1 MIAFVV
7 ASLAYFMGFAMA
19 FDMGYEGGVNA
30 GNATGYT
37 LGFQMGNFSGYLAG
51 FSSGFN
57 SGNATGYAE
66 GYATGNAQGMK
77 TGNHTGYTTGYSTGY
92 SAGYIE
98 SNMNWVEHG
107 HGVRDPTY
115 QEAWAFVQ
123 LDQTDKNEYNDT
135 YVCRHFACDFNNNAL
150 EAGYRV
156 AFVLIAFPESSHA
169 IVGFNTTDR
178 GMIFIE
184 PQTDEVMKVEVGRS
198 YWGSNGYLRPTNYD
212 DTIVECL
219 VIW

>member
-37 LGFQMGNFSGYLAG
+37 LGFQMGNFSGYLAS

-135 YVCRHFACDFNNNAL
+135 MCAAILLAISTIMHLKRATVLLLSSSPFL
-150 EAGYRV
+150 RV
-156 AFVLIAFPESSHA
+156 HMQLSGSTPP
-169 IVGFNTTDR
+169 
-178 GMIFIE
+178 IE
-184 PQTDEVMKVEVGRS
+184 G
-198 YWGSNGYLRPTNYD
+198 
-212 DTIVECL
+212 
-219 VIW
+219 